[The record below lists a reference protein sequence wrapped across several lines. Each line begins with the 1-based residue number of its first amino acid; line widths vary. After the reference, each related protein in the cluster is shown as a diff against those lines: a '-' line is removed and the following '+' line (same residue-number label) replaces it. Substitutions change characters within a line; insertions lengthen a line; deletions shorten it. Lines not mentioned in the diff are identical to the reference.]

1 MENDK
6 DDEYYYA
13 DNIVV
18 QGITSS
24 FCNGSALFTVQPNPG
39 VINPSDALGLPDGNA
54 AELYDDNDQLVL
66 DLTGGGQIRS
76 AGTTLDITWR
86 RDPGTGDTPQIRVET
101 SSDLS
106 SWNNIGTYNP
116 NNTTY
121 FVETITLTSDAR
133 YIRFTEQNAYNIDID
148 AVTYSCCSAT
158 PFTVT
163 VTGDGSYC
171 AGGSGVAVGLDGSET
186 GVTYELHRD
195 GVATGVT
202 EAGTGSAISFPNQ
215 TLAGIYTV
223 VGELDS
229 DGCTVNMTGSATI
242 TIDDVPGTT
251 SNPSPANGATSVC
264 YAGDGAISSISWE
277 PVPGATSYEVYFGA
291 GSLPGSVTSN
301 ETSTTYSTGS
311 LSANTTY
318 YWKVVPKNDCGDAIG
333 SSTWTFT
340 TAGSACL
347 NYCNSSGNMSYETSI
362 TLVSFNTINNSSDS
376 GGKVSGYSNYT
387 AQSTDLVINSTY
399 DLSVNLNTDGVYV
412 VYAKAWIDWNQD
424 GNFSGAEET
433 YDLGSAFYTTDGSTN
448 NSPLEITVPSSA
460 VLGAT
465 RMRIAAKWP
474 SSPASACETNFDGE
488 TEDYTVNIIDPC
500 TVLPSLPST
509 TGASIC
515 IGSSSTYTLNASGAS
530 SGDRYLWYDVE
541 TGGTPLKTSSD
552 HNDNT
557 FATPVL
563 TTATDYWVSILNSS
577 GCESTRTQ
585 VSVTFPSLSPD
596 DPNLAGTDSWIGH
609 VYKRL
614 DAVAAPPSDA
624 DAFTNYYGHTTE
636 TELFDRDFG
645 TSCFAVITDGETNE
659 MYPEYFAVR
668 YRMTSSREEGIYLVN
683 IGSDDGT
690 RLTVDGDKVY
700 DRWVQ
705 RGYTTDSKI
714 LFELTGTSNLML
726 EFFESAGG
734 NRVSFQSLEKVPN
747 TISTTDLNYCVNEA
761 ASSISGNDAFTESP
775 VNSDNNFTITYQW
788 ESSADGV
795 SNWMP
800 VSGATSRDFT
810 PPTST
815 AGTTYYHRVL
825 TIEKTNEGS
834 IPVIAQDENS
844 GVVKVTVSGELT
856 ITCPLDGGSVDCIN
870 NLPAAATTIDE
881 FEDLG
886 GTVTYSC
893 PGSLTL
899 SHEDVVSTSSGCQ
912 VTRTYTISNG
922 AGIEETC
929 TQNFTITDSEKPT
942 FQAGELA
949 DVILGPEP
957 EASCTGNTAT
967 IPQPDADDNCGFA
980 LEYASYSYRLGDKP
994 SNPLIEGEGD
1004 INETFPEGTT
1014 TITWIVT
1021 DECGN
1026 ESDPGEQRV
1035 IVEFPLTPI
1044 TYDGGST
1051 TPSEGS
1057 GAKPMLT
1064 STHTYQVD
1072 GGTAES
1078 GYTYLW
1084 EIYSD
1089 FNHDGVIEGS
1099 DIPLG
1104 AGFTMSPNNSG
1115 AEVDIT
1121 FTGLTPNE
1129 FYILSLIK
1137 TKTSTS
1143 CTKQELLP
1151 VIIRENTFDVA
1162 LDDLADQCQTV
1173 GTGTTTYFWN
1183 ITFPAV
1189 ATEPFEFDYA
1199 ITMDGA
1205 PIQSGT
1211 INNIRS
1217 TENWTLT
1224 PASGAA
1230 PLVQT
1235 EKSEPYK
1242 VVLYFTF
1249 NNIPGSEI
1257 AIGLSIQ
1264 ATDTYQVSDPNVT
1277 NNSDSLKAF
1286 EIPSI
1291 SFD

>member
-1 MENDK
+1 M
-6 DDEYYYA
+6 
-13 DNIVV
+13 
-18 QGITSS
+18 
-24 FCNGSALFTVQPNPG
+24 
-39 VINPSDALGLPDGNA
+39 
-54 AELYDDNDQLVL
+54 
-66 DLTGGGQIRS
+66 
-76 AGTTLDITWR
+76 
-86 RDPGTGDTPQIRVET
+86 
-101 SSDLS
+101 
-106 SWNNIGTYNP
+106 
-116 NNTTY
+116 
-121 FVETITLTSDAR
+121 TLTQDAR
-133 YIRFTEQNAYNIDID
+133 YLRFTELNVYDTDID
-148 AVTYSCCSAT
+148 AVTYSCCSVT
-158 PFTVT
+158 PFNVT

-171 AGGSGVAVGLDGSET
+171 AGGSGVTIDLDDSET
-186 GVTYELHRD
+186 GVTYELYRD

-202 EAGTGSAISFPNQ
+202 DAGTGSAISFPNQ
-215 TLAGIYTV
+215 IAAGTYTV
-223 VGELDS
+223 VGELDG
-229 DGCTVNMTGSATI
+229 DGCTVQMTGSATI

-251 SNPSPANGATSVC
+251 SNPSPADGATHVC
-264 YAGDGAISSISWE
+264 YAGDGAVSSVSWNA
-277 PVPGATSYEVYFGA
+277 VTGATSYDVYFGA
-291 GSLPGSVTSN
+291 GSLPGSVTQN
-301 ETSTTYSTGS
+301 TAGTTYSTGM

-318 YWKVVPKNDCGDAIG
+318 YWKVVPKNDCGDAVG
-333 SSTWTFT
+333 ASTWTFT

-347 NYCNSSGNMSYETSI
+347 SYCTPTYSYGTGYGDFISYVGLGDIANSTFDLSAPYYA
-362 TLVSFNTINNSSDS
+362 FYDS
-376 GGKVSGYSNYT
+376 
-387 AQSTDLVINSTY
+387 QSTDLKAGNLYTITLGVGNYSY
-399 DLSVNLNTDGVYV
+399 DNNIAV
-412 VYAKAWIDWNQD
+412 WIDYNHD
-424 GNFSGAEET
+424 GAFSSGEK
-433 YDLGSAFYTTDGSTN
+433 LGSLLDMGGWDTGTINF
-448 NSPLEITVPSSA
+448 TVPTDA
-460 VLGAT
+460 EFGET
-465 RMRIAAKWP
+465 RMRVREVWDENNIDPCA
-474 SSPASACETNFDGE
+474 NYGYGE
-488 TEDYTVNIIDPC
+488 TEDYTINIIDPC
-500 TVLPSLPST
+500 TVLPTPPSA

-515 IGSSSTYTLNASGAS
+515 IGSSSTYTLNVSGAS
-530 SGDRYLWYDVE
+530 SSDKYVWYDVE

-557 FATPVL
+557 FTTPVL
-563 TTATDYWVSILNSS
+563 ATATDYWVSILNSS
-577 GCESTRTQ
+577 DCESTRTQ

-596 DPNLAGTDSWIGH
+596 DPNLAGADSWIGH
-609 VYKRL
+609 FYKRL

-624 DAFTNYYGHTTE
+624 DAFTSYYGHSTE
-636 TELFDRDFG
+636 TELFDRNFG
-645 TSCFAVITDGETNE
+645 TSCFAIISDGETNE
-659 MYPEYFAVR
+659 MYPDYFAVR

-705 RGYTTDSKI
+705 RGYATDSKI

-734 NRVSFQSLEKVPN
+734 NRVSFQSMEKVPN
-747 TISTTDLNYCVNEA
+747 TVATTDLNYCVNET
-761 ASSISGNDAFTESP
+761 ASAISGNNVFTESP
-775 VNSDNNFTITYQW
+775 ISSDNNFTVSYQW
-788 ESSADGV
+788 ESSTDGV
-795 SNWMP
+795 SGWTP
-800 VSGATSRDFT
+800 VSGSTSRDFT
-810 PPTST
+810 PPTT
-815 AGTTYYHRVL
+815 TVGTTYYRRVL
-825 TIEKTNEGS
+825 TVEKTNEGS
-834 IPVIAQDENS
+834 IPVTAQDENS
-844 GVVKVTVSGELT
+844 GVVKVTVAGELT
-856 ITCPLDGGSVDCIN
+856 ITCPPVGGSVDCIN
-870 NLPAAATTIDE
+870 NLPVAATSVAE
-881 FEDLG
+881 FESLG
-886 GTVTYSC
+886 GTVTYNC
-893 PGSLTL
+893 PGSLTI

-912 VTRTYTISNG
+912 VNRIYTISDG
-922 AGIEETC
+922 AGIEKTC
-929 TQNFTITDSEKPT
+929 TQIFTITDSEKPT
-942 FQAGELA
+942 FQVGELA
-949 DVILGPEP
+949 DILLDPEP
-957 EASCTGNTAT
+957 EAGCTGNAAT

-994 SNPLIEGEGD
+994 SNPLIEGEGE
-1004 INETFPEGTT
+1004 INENFPEGTT

-1044 TYDGGST
+1044 SYDGGST
-1051 TPSEGS
+1051 IPSEGS

-1104 AGFTMSPNNSG
+1104 SGFTMSPNNSG

-1121 FTGLTPNE
+1121 FTGLTADE
-1129 FYILSLIK
+1129 FYIISLIK

-1151 VIIRENTFDVA
+1151 VIIRANTFDVA
-1162 LDDLADQCQTV
+1162 LDDLDDDCQTV
-1173 GTGTTTYFWN
+1173 GTGTTKYFWN

-1189 ATEPFEFDYA
+1189 ATEPFEFDYE
-1199 ITMDGA
+1199 ITMDGST
-1205 PIQSGT
+1205 IQSGT
-1211 INNIRS
+1211 VSNIRS
-1217 TENWTLT
+1217 SENWNLT

-1249 NNIPGSEI
+1249 NNIPDSEI

-1264 ATDTYQVSDPNVT
+1264 ATDTYQVSDPNMS